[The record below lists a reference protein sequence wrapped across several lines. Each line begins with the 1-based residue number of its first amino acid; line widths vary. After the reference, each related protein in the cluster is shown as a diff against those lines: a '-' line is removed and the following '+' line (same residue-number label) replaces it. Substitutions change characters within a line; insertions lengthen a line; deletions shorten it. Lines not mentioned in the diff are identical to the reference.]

1 MGFTL
6 MNPQPGLRSSSLDE
20 IIEQVGIEP
29 YHREEA
35 GVIYCGD
42 CRDIL
47 PLMPKVDLVLT
58 DPPYGVEG
66 GTGGMQHDYC
76 KSNYSGD
83 WKDDKEYVKT
93 VCVPAIEDCLKI
105 AKTVCLTPGTNC
117 ITCYPQPAD
126 VGGFWTPA
134 SPRVGKF
141 GFQSFHPIF
150 YYGWYKEGG
159 KNNSSS
165 SLKLTERADKNIK
178 HPCPKPIMAWKWLL
192 NRLTDEGNIV
202 LDPFLGSG
210 TTAVAAK
217 ELGRKFIGIE
227 ISEEYCA
234 IAVKRLRQ
242 GVLNF
247 E

>member
-1 MGFTL
+1 MI
-6 MNPQPGLRSSSLDE
+6 PAPGLRSPTLDE

-58 DPPYGVEG
+58 DPPYGIGIIG
-66 GTGGMQHDYC
+66 GSKAFGSIGGSKAFGSIGGSKIVKANRYAPIYGDDMKIDLVPILAASKDQIIFGGNYFELPIT
-76 KSNYSGD
+76 KS
-83 WKDDKEYVKT
+83 WLIWDKKT
-93 VCVPAIEDCLKI
+93 KNNWNDNFSDGEMAWTSLSQPLRIFRYLFMG
-105 AKTVCLTPGTNC
+105 CLTQGEQDKRCHPTQKPLALMKWC
-117 ITCYPQPAD
+117 L
-126 VGGFWTPA
+126 GFVLE
-134 SPRVGKF
+134 S
-141 GFQSFHPIF
+141 
-150 YYGWYKEGG
+150 
-159 KNNSSS
+159 
-165 SLKLTERADKNIK
+165 KLI
-178 HPCPKPIMAWKWLL
+178 
-192 NRLTDEGNIV
+192 

-227 ISEEYCA
+227 ISEEYCK
-234 IAVKRLRQ
+234 IAVRRLRQ

-247 E
+247 D